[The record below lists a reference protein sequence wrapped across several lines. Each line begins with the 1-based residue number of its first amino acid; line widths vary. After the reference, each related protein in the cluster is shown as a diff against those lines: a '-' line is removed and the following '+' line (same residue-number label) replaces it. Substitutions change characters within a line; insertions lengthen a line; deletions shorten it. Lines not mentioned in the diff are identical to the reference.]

1 MEGKLGDWYRL
12 LLKKSGKSDD
22 QIGKRVTV
30 YKMKRGLRP
39 LSSLVDVQDAKKVLD
54 TFLPTVSV
62 DEIGPI
68 HLHLV
73 AMTALFRDSASLR
86 HNSFIELR
94 DVQVEINVDLKGE
107 DLVVTLGAVLRTN
120 IDIRAIESFSV
131 NPRFMVDS
139 KTGND
144 RTMTPDQLIPPPLLL
159 KVIRKIVFR
168 SKKVVRSNILVLAQF
183 VALPRVYLNE
193 QQKILRAAA

>member
-12 LLKKSGKSDD
+12 LLKKAGKSDVH
-22 QIGKRVTV
+22 IGKRVADYRV
-30 YKMKRGLRP
+30 KHDSRP
-39 LSSLVDVQDAKKVLD
+39 LGSLVDAQDAKRVLD
-54 TFLPTVSV
+54 TFLPTVKV
-62 DEIGPI
+62 DDISPI

-94 DVQVEINVDLKGE
+94 DVQVEVNVDLKGE

-131 NPRFMVDS
+131 NPRFMVDA

-144 RTMTPDQLIPPPLLL
+144 RTLTPDQLIPPPLLL

-183 VALPRVYLNE
+183 VSLPKVYLNE